1 MRNQIPAHIAI
12 FFLFLAPLQAI
23 SAPKQEI
30 ATLAGGCFWCVES
43 DLEKIPGVLSVVS
56 GYSGGTTKKP
66 TYKQVSSGK
75 TGHIESVRV
84 TFDPEKISY
93 QKLLESFWKIVD
105 PTDQGGQF
113 VDRGHQYSTA
123 IFFHNQKQKKI
134 ALKSKKQL
142 QESRRYKKPVITPI
156 IPSSTFYPAEEYHQ
170 DYYKKNPI
178 RYRFYRY
185 RSGRDQFL
193 KKVWQPSI

>member
-1 MRNQIPAHIAI
+1 MRNQIPAHIAV
-12 FFLFLAPLQAI
+12 FFLFLTPLPAI

-56 GYSGGTTKKP
+56 GYSGGTTKNP

-105 PTDQGGQF
+105 PTDSGGQF